1 MNQPQSGFSLSVIL
15 PVFNEV
21 ATIEAVYSELA
32 LAIGQ
37 IPGNKQII
45 FVDDG
50 SSDGTSELLT
60 KIAERDNQVVVITF
74 RRNFGQT
81 AAMAA
86 GFDYSKGDVVVTM
99 DADLQNDPNDI
110 PSLIEKMEEGYDLV
124 AGWRFDRKDGFVL
137 RRLPSML
144 ANRLISWTTDVKLH
158 DYGCTLKA
166 FRKEVIKSI
175 DLYGEMHR
183 FIPAIASWMGIRL
196 TELKV
201 NHRPRIAGSSKYGIS
216 RTVRVVLDLI
226 TVKYLLSYS
235 SRPLQLFGLLGLLSG
250 GAGTLIT
257 SYLVFI
263 KLFLDQ
269 AIGGRPM
276 LIFGIFLMFMGLQ
289 FITVGLLGEMQTRIY
304 HETQRKAVYVVRD
317 LMVRGEKKQL
327 MMAPTEEVN

>member
-21 ATIEAVYSELA
+21 ANIEAVYSELA
-32 LAIGQ
+32 LAIEQ

-50 SSDGTSELLT
+50 SSDGTSDLLT

-317 LMVRGEKKQL
+317 LMVRGEKKT
-327 MMAPTEEVN
+327 ADDNSS

>member
-269 AIGGRPM
+269 GIGGRPM

-317 LMVRGEKKQL
+317 LMVRGEKKT
-327 MMAPTEEVN
+327 ADDNSS

>member
-21 ATIEAVYSELA
+21 ANIEAVYSELA
-32 LAIGQ
+32 LAIEQ

-110 PSLIEKMEEGYDLV
+110 PILIKKMEEGYDLV
-124 AGWRFDRKDGFVL
+124 AGWRFDRKDGFIL

-144 ANRLISWTTDVKLH
+144 ANHLISWTTDVKLH

-166 FRKEVIKSI
+166 FRKEVIKGI

-201 NHRPRIAGSSKYGIS
+201 NHRPRIAGFSKYGIS

-250 GAGTLIT
+250 GAGALIT

-304 HETQRKAVYVVRD
+304 HETQRKSVYVVRD
-317 LMVRGEKKQL
+317 LIIRGEKKQL
-327 MMAPTEEVN
+327 MMSPPEVEN

>member
-21 ATIEAVYSELA
+21 ANIEAVYSELA
-32 LAIGQ
+32 LAIEQ

-50 SSDGTSELLT
+50 SSDGTSDLLT

-86 GFDYSKGDVVVTM
+86 GFDYSKGDIVVTM

-250 GAGTLIT
+250 GAGVLIT

-317 LMVRGEKKQL
+317 LMVRGEKKT
-327 MMAPTEEVN
+327 ADDNSS

>member
-21 ATIEAVYSELA
+21 ANIEAVYSELA
-32 LAIGQ
+32 LAIEQ

-50 SSDGTSELLT
+50 SSDGTSDLLT

-144 ANRLISWTTDVKLH
+144 VNHLISWTTDVKLH

-269 AIGGRPM
+269 GIGGRPM

>member
-21 ATIEAVYSELA
+21 ANIEAVYSELA
-32 LAIGQ
+32 LAIEQ

-50 SSDGTSELLT
+50 SSDGTSDLLT

-166 FRKEVIKSI
+166 FRKEVIKGI

-183 FIPAIASWMGIRL
+183 FIPAIASWLGIRL

-201 NHRPRIAGSSKYGIS
+201 NHRPRIAGSSKYGIT

-250 GAGTLIT
+250 GAGALIT
-257 SYLVFI
+257 FYLVYI
-263 KLFLDQ
+263 KLFLEQ

-317 LMVRGEKKQL
+317 LMVRGEKKKL
-327 MMAPTEEVN
+327 MMGFLLRK

>member
-21 ATIEAVYSELA
+21 ANIEAVYSELA

-50 SSDGTSELLT
+50 SSDGTSDLLT

-269 AIGGRPM
+269 GIGGRPM

-317 LMVRGEKKQL
+317 LMVRGEKKT
-327 MMAPTEEVN
+327 ADDNSS

>member
-21 ATIEAVYSELA
+21 ANIEAVYSELA
-32 LAIGQ
+32 LAIEQ

-50 SSDGTSELLT
+50 SSDGTSDLLT
-60 KIAERDNQVVVITF
+60 KIAERDYQVVVITF

>member
-1 MNQPQSGFSLSVIL
+1 MNRHQSGTTLSVIL

-21 ATIEAVYSELA
+21 ENIEAVYSELA
-32 LAIGQ
+32 VAIQ
-37 IPGNKQII
+37 KIPGEKQII

-50 SSDGTSELLT
+50 STDGTSERLT
-60 KIAERDNQVVVITF
+60 QIANQDHQVLVITF

-86 GFDYSKGDVVVTM
+86 GFDYSTGDVVVTM

-110 PSLIEKMEEGYDLV
+110 PALMEKMEEGYDLV
-124 AGWRFDRKDGFVL
+124 AGWRFDRKDGFIL

-166 FRKEVIKSI
+166 FRKEVIKGI

-196 TELKV
+196 TEIKV
-201 NHRPRIAGSSKYGIS
+201 NHRPRVAGTSKYGIS
-216 RTVRVVLDLI
+216 RTLRVVLDLI

-235 SRPLQLFGLLGLLSG
+235 SRPLQLFGLLGLVSG

-257 SYLVFI
+257 AYLVFI
-263 KLFLDQ
+263 RLFLAQ
-269 AIGGRPM
+269 PIGGRPS

-304 HETQRKAVYVVRD
+304 HETQRKSVYVVRD
-317 LMVRGEKKQL
+317 LLERGERKR
-327 MMAPTEEVN
+327 TDDGTT

>member
-21 ATIEAVYSELA
+21 ANIEAVYSELA
-32 LAIGQ
+32 LAIEQ

-50 SSDGTSELLT
+50 SSDGTSDLLT

-250 GAGTLIT
+250 GAGVLIT

-317 LMVRGEKKQL
+317 LMVRGEKKKL
-327 MMAPTEEVN
+327 MMGFLLRK

>member
-21 ATIEAVYSELA
+21 ANIEAVYSELA
-32 LAIGQ
+32 LAIEQ

-50 SSDGTSELLT
+50 SSDGTSDLLT

-144 ANRLISWTTDVKLH
+144 VNHLISWTTDVKLH

-250 GAGTLIT
+250 GAGVLIT

-317 LMVRGEKKQL
+317 LMVRGEKKT
-327 MMAPTEEVN
+327 ADDNSS

>member
-21 ATIEAVYSELA
+21 ANIEAVYSELA
-32 LAIGQ
+32 LAIEQ

-50 SSDGTSELLT
+50 SSDGTSDLLT

-144 ANRLISWTTDVKLH
+144 VNHLISWTTDVKLH

-250 GAGTLIT
+250 GAGVLIT